1 MWTTLRIINT
11 IKYQF
16 CNHNFYSNLHM
27 KKTIILIF
35 STLFLSSALKAAS
48 YLHNEYSYLQDITFE
63 LYTDDIPAYKV
74 PEQLKS
80 IEETLMFDV
89 LHATWIDKHWVAYTL
104 NKDLLGTYK
113 VGQPALL
120 DNGSSK
126 KIFFIATFPG
136 TIGGLDLYT
145 AEYKNGIWSN
155 PKNLGNIVNTTNN
168 ESNPGLLND
177 NTLTYSSGGIIKKL
191 DLKTFKV
198 VDLEEVTSKPQII
211 KNDKDVLAAIGDNST
226 ASPTGNVIDNN
237 VGAIGDNSTA
247 APVNTEQGK
256 AIMQSKTM
264 AKEDQLAVVKKEKSE
279 TEQVAKSVQSNSK
292 TLSEN
297 ISSPVKSMA
306 VQDENVQM
314 LGAQSRDAMLAKY
327 KTAIQLGAFT
337 SPKWDL
343 IKPLSKYGKLVSY
356 KNENGTNVVW
366 LTGFANHAAAESVLP
381 QVKATVGFENAY
393 ITGK

>member
-1 MWTTLRIINT
+1 MNRIV
-11 IKYQF
+11 
-16 CNHNFYSNLHM
+16 
-27 KKTIILIF
+27 IIVF
-35 STLFLSSALKAAS
+35 STLYFTFGLKAAS

-63 LYTDDIPAYKV
+63 LYTDDVPGYKV

-89 LHATWIDKHWVAYTL
+89 LHATWVDKHWVAYTL
-104 NKDLLGTYK
+104 NKNLLGTYK

-120 DNGSSK
+120 DNGSTK

-145 AEYKNGIWSN
+145 AEYKSGRWSN
-155 PKNLGNIVNTTNN
+155 PKNLGNVINTTKN

-198 VDLEEVTSKPQII
+198 VDLEEVTYNPQNTKDKNQTI
-211 KNDKDVLAAIGDNST
+211 KDDKDVIAAIGDNST
-226 ASPTGNVIDNN
+226 ASPAGTVIDNN

-247 APVNTEQGK
+247 TPVKIDESK
-256 AIMQSKTM
+256 AIIQSEAI
-264 AKEDQLAVVKKEKSE
+264 AKDEQIAVMKKERTE
-279 TEQVAKSVQSNSK
+279 TKEAAKVIQSNNNTYSGS
-292 TLSEN
+292 TNST
-297 ISSPVKSMA
+297 VKNVV
-306 VQDENVQM
+306 VQDENIQM
-314 LGAQSRDAMLAKY
+314 LGAQSREVMLAKY

-381 QVKATVGFENAY
+381 QVKSVAGFDNAY